1 MSIEPWYWIAFTV
14 TAAAAQVGR
23 NISLRSLSEA
33 IGTVGATQVRFL
45 YGLPF
50 GLIFATLVLLAQ
62 GQGLPPISVN
72 SLGWACVGG
81 VSQILGT
88 GLMLAAMREKSFV
101 VATALTK
108 IEPVWVALFG
118 LVLLGDLLS
127 LSLIVAIGAATAAF
141 L

>member
-62 GQGLPPISVN
+62 GQGLP
-72 SLGWACVGG
+72 
-81 VSQILGT
+81 
-88 GLMLAAMREKSFV
+88 
-101 VATALTK
+101 
-108 IEPVWVALFG
+108 
-118 LVLLGDLLS
+118 
-127 LSLIVAIGAATAAF
+127 
-141 L
+141 